1 MRLFRPIRRLIQR
14 HQQKISS
21 IHLEG
26 TEFLAESLKLNHG
39 VLITPNHF
47 CYADVF
53 GVLAAADAVK
63 CPPYF
68 MAAWQVLGTA
78 SMMRRLVLRW
88 HGVFSVDREGSDL
101 RAFRKSVEILQTSP
115 HPLVIF
121 PEGDMYHVNERVM
134 PFEEGP
140 AAIALTAAKRAKR
153 SVVCMPCS
161 LVYRYVEDPMPK
173 LLSLM
178 DRLEERFFWRP
189 RLEFP
194 LSERIYHFVE
204 GLLALKELEYIGNTQ
219 TGMVPDRI
227 RILLDCV
234 LTRLEQR
241 YSLDA
246 GGSPTARIKSLRRA
260 IRERLETAGESEE
273 KFQVHGD
280 LNEVFLAVQL
290 YCYPGDY
297 VSENPTTDR
306 MAETLDKFE
315 EDVFGVT
322 VAKPRAKRELTVTFD
337 EPIVVTANDF
347 TKQSLTELLEGR
359 VQSLLN
365 RSPQTPAVEATSIE
379 RETPLSSVNVENTP

>member
-1 MRLFRPIRRLIQR
+1 MRRLIQR

-26 TEFLAESLKLNHG
+26 TEFLAESLKQNHG

-53 GVLAAADAVK
+53 GVQAATDAVK

-88 HGVFSVDREGSDL
+88 HGVFSVDREGRDL

-140 AAIALTAAKRAKR
+140 AAIALTAAKRGNR
-153 SVVCMPCS
+153 TVVCLPCS

-173 LLSLM
+173 LILLM
-178 DRLEERFFWRP
+178 DRLEERFYWRP
-189 RLEFP
+189 RSEFP
-194 LSERIYHFVE
+194 LSKRIYHLAE
-204 GLLALKELEYIGNTQ
+204 ALLALKELEYIGKTQ
-219 TGMVPDRI
+219 AGVVPDRI

-241 YSLDA
+241 YNLDA
-246 GGSPTARIKSLRRA
+246 GGSPIARIKSLRRA
-260 IRERLETAGESEE
+260 LRERLETARKKEE
-273 KFQVHGD
+273 QLQVRGD

-290 YCYPGDY
+290 YCYPGNY

-322 VAKPRAKRELTVTFD
+322 VAKPRAKRELTVTFG
-337 EPIVVTANDF
+337 EPIVVTANEF
-347 TKQSLTELLEGR
+347 TKQSLTDLLEGR

-365 RSPQTPAVEATSIE
+365 RSPQAPAVETASIE
-379 RETPLSSVNVENTP
+379 REAPLLSVKAESTP